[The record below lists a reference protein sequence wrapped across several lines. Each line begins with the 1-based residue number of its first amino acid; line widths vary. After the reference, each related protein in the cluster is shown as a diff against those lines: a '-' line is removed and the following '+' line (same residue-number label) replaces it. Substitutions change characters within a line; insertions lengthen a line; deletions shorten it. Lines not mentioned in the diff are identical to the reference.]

1 MNIKKI
7 QNFYNPDTVYQG
19 FFETYLIRPFV
30 HHYVDFS
37 GRESGVSCVLSL
49 AAWLILTLG
58 IFGVLTGLVGLLGPD
73 VGFTAL
79 KIVGILWLLT
89 SVAPLLALFARTA
102 HGAGDRKKEPVA
114 KMLGIDWMLT
124 AISLCFFIC
133 GTLMMTTT
141 LHSETLHPNAGY
153 VEEEET
159 DSIYGE
165 RVIEEPIFTYQDQA
179 PAPADTT
186 VTDTLG
192 IEEDPDLLAPYESF
206 DPTIETEAVTDT
218 AAYSY

>member
-1 MNIKKI
+1 MGQRLRNL
-7 QNFYNPDTVYQG
+7 F
-19 FFETYLIRPFV
+19 
-30 HHYVDFS
+30 
-37 GRESGVSCVLSL
+37 
-49 AAWLILTLG
+49 G
-58 IFGVLTGLVGLLGPD
+58 I
-73 VGFTAL
+73 
-79 KIVGILWLLT
+79 
-89 SVAPLLALFARTA
+89 ARTA

-192 IEEDPDLLAPYESF
+192 IEEDPDLLAPDESF

>member
-1 MNIKKI
+1 
-7 QNFYNPDTVYQG
+7 
-19 FFETYLIRPFV
+19 
-30 HHYVDFS
+30 
-37 GRESGVSCVLSL
+37 
-49 AAWLILTLG
+49 
-58 IFGVLTGLVGLLGPD
+58 
-73 VGFTAL
+73 
-79 KIVGILWLLT
+79 
-89 SVAPLLALFARTA
+89 
-102 HGAGDRKKEPVA
+102 
-114 KMLGIDWMLT
+114 MLT
-124 AISLCFFIC
+124 AISFCFFIC

-192 IEEDPDLLAPYESF
+192 IEEDPDLLAPDESY

>member
-1 MNIKKI
+1 MKIKKI

-37 GRESGVSCVLSL
+37 GRES
-49 AAWLILTLG
+49 
-58 IFGVLTGLVGLLGPD
+58 
-73 VGFTAL
+73 
-79 KIVGILWLLT
+79 
-89 SVAPLLALFARTA
+89 
-102 HGAGDRKKEPVA
+102 DRKKEPVT

-192 IEEDPDLLAPYESF
+192 IEEDPDLLAPDESF